1 MSRQDPTSRAKPKPE
16 GDEEAT
22 SVLNLG
28 EFQNVDALSLSEA
41 SIIINAVLA
50 KRKKEGRNMK
60 QNEYVWHSLSA
71 SERLPCERRDRLT
84 RRKIAYYPNLSHT
97 LIPLR
102 VSRRRKTLKRL
113 NVCLTVIQS
122 WPSLRRRNWVHMLSF
137 DPAYCLVT
145 YTNTEQARFAVE
157 KPTKQRLLFP
167 PLRTK
172 LVTMISKNFLMRYQS
187 SCPIRDSTSPVLAM
201 Y

>member
-60 QNEYVWHSLSA
+60 QNEYAWHSLSA

-84 RRKIAYYPNLSHT
+84 RRKIAYYPNL
-97 LIPLR
+97 
-102 VSRRRKTLKRL
+102 
-113 NVCLTVIQS
+113 
-122 WPSLRRRNWVHMLSF
+122 
-137 DPAYCLVT
+137 T
-145 YTNTEQARFAVE
+145 YLDTFARFKKKENIEAVE
-157 KPTKQRLLFP
+157 RLLNGHPELAKFEKAQ
-167 PLRTK
+167 LGTYVIFR
-172 LVTMISKNFLMRYQS
+172 
-187 SCPIRDSTSPVLAM
+187 SCLLFSHV